1 MVIRNGAY
9 FETEPGVEIY
19 YEITGE
25 GPPLIFV
32 PGWTFTTEVFDRQAS
47 HFSSS
52 YQVITFDPR
61 SQGRS
66 TVTLEG
72 NDYSTQS
79 SDLAKLISHLKIG
92 SPVIVGWSYG
102 CLSLWGLVRAQGT
115 GNLNGMVFVDLP
127 PVPVSGK
134 DEWVEMSLEQAR
146 DFYQSLTTS
155 RRHRERVARY
165 AKNTMVQRKLEPD
178 ELDWIVEQSVKSP
191 AWVAAAYCA
200 AGMFSNYESESRI
213 VDREM
218 KTLFII
224 ADEAADKAA
233 KYLRKNLPNAKAEY
247 LGGHFMFWEFP
258 NEFNAILENYLK
270 DLD

>member
-1 MVIRNGAY
+1 
-9 FETEPGVEIY
+9 
-19 YEITGE
+19 
-25 GPPLIFV
+25 
-32 PGWTFTTEVFDRQAS
+32 
-47 HFSSS
+47 
-52 YQVITFDPR
+52 
-61 SQGRS
+61 
-66 TVTLEG
+66 
-72 NDYSTQS
+72 
-79 SDLAKLISHLKIG
+79 
-92 SPVIVGWSYG
+92 
-102 CLSLWGLVRAQGT
+102 
-115 GNLNGMVFVDLP
+115 
-127 PVPVSGK
+127 
-134 DEWVEMSLEQAR
+134 
-146 DFYQSLTTS
+146 
-155 RRHRERVARY
+155 
-165 AKNTMVQRKLEPD
+165 MVQRKLEPD